1 MSLLEIQ
8 NDPDYVNA
16 NAATKQ
22 AIFDAYSKD
31 DPDYTGANP
40 ATQNAIRESFGLSTS
55 TPTVE
60 PSVSVAPQAARAGLE
75 IAKLAPEAASAGYNM
90 AKQGAGMAKD
100 FVMNRPIQTTLADVA
115 GLATH
120 GVPYGMAKNAIM
132 GEGMRPMEAVAKAKD
147 FLMGSAQGDM
157 FKSGGGALSRMGSG
171 LASGARAVG
180 GAVAQGAV
188 APESA
193 FLMPYQMAAYEQEK
207 IRQNPSAPE
216 YKTNPYAQTVRGEAA
231 TQGQAGAMNA
241 RNAVATMPFGNVTP
255 QERAILEQDQRD
267 RQQRQ
272 AKAVLAQPPTAQNF
286 IARSKA
292 MADLYGGVGK

>member
-1 MSLLEIQ
+1 MAT
-8 NDPDYVNA
+8 A
-16 NAATKQ
+16 NEYAQWIVDNEDQQGTADFDTVVRAYQEAKAQESRTTPAA
-22 AIFDAYSKD
+22 
-31 DPDYTGANP
+31 
-40 ATQNAIRESFGLSTS
+40 
-55 TPTVE
+55 E
-60 PSVSVAPQAARAGLE
+60 PSVSVAPQAVRAGMA
-75 IAKLAPEAASAGYNM
+75 IAPEAVSGGYNM

-100 FVMNRPIQTTLADVA
+100 FVMSRPLATTAADVA

-147 FLMGSAQGDM
+147 FLMGSSQGDM

-180 GAVAQGAV
+180 GAVAQGVV

-193 FLMPYQMAAYEQEK
+193 FLMPYQMAAYEQER
-207 IRQNPSAPE
+207 IRQNPNEPLVNNTLITGTPQVVDTL
-216 YKTNPYAQTVRGEAA
+216 KTNPYAQTVRGEAA

-241 RNAVATMPFGNVTP
+241 RNAVANMPFGNVTAN
-255 QERAILEQDQRD
+255 ERARLEQDQRD

>member
-8 NDPDYVNA
+8 NDPDYINA

-40 ATQNAIRESFGLSTS
+40 ATQNAIRESFGLSKS
-55 TPTVE
+55 TPTTE
-60 PSVSVAPQAARAGLE
+60 PSISVAPQAAS
-75 IAKLAPEAASAGYNM
+75 SARPLGAM
-90 AKQGAGMAKD
+90 A
-100 FVMNRPIQTTLADVA
+100 V
-115 GLATH
+115 
-120 GVPYGMAKNAIM
+120 
-132 GEGMRPMEAVAKAKD
+132 E
-147 FLMGSAQGDM
+147 
-157 FKSGGGALSRMGSG
+157 
-171 LASGARAVG
+171 GARAVPGMVKQGVQTVANMPVSQMARGAIDIGSVMAGHPPYASIANQVFNPNATSVAETAGKIGTMARQGAGAVANFGRNVG
-180 GAVAQGAV
+180 GAVVQGAL

-207 IRQNPSAPE
+207 IRQNPNAPGLQ
-216 YKTNPYAQTVRGEAA
+216 TNPYAQTVRGEAA

-255 QERAILEQDQRD
+255 QERMILEQDQRD

-272 AKAVLAQPPTAQNF
+272 ARQAQARATLAQPPTAQNF
-286 IARSKA
+286 IERSKA
-292 MADLYGGVGK
+292 MADLYGGVGQQ